1 MIRQNHY
8 ENFLTS
14 TRLDRGVGREQGRE
28 RYREHTRGHGRD
40 LSGENGRE
48 HDREHDR
55 GHGRG
60 HARGPGHHHGRRGL
74 RRGGP
79 GFMGDFAGGD
89 FPGGRK
95 LDAIDIQ
102 LVILALLAE
111 QPAHGYELIK
121 TIEERSGGFYTPSP
135 GVIYPAL
142 TYLHEIGHSSVEQQG
157 TRKLYSITP
166 EGKTHLEENRANAEA
181 ILDAL
186 ERVGGRMEQVREAFA
201 GVGDSDGGASDEVH
215 RARHALKHALRR
227 KHGCDPEEAKR
238 IAKILDRAAAEIS
251 GE

>member
-1 MIRQNHY
+1 MFNNKCFEDFHAHF
-8 ENFLTS
+8 NDS
-14 TRLDRGVGREQGRE
+14 GRR
-28 RYREHTRGHGRD
+28 R
-40 LSGENGRE
+40 
-48 HDREHDR
+48 
-55 GHGRG
+55 
-60 HARGPGHHHGRRGL
+60 GRRGF

-121 TIEERSGGFYTPSP
+121 TLEERSGGFYTPSP

-166 EGKTHLEENRANAEA
+166 EGKAHLEANRANAEA
-181 ILDAL
+181 ILEAL
-186 ERVGGRMEQVREAFA
+186 A
-201 GVGDSDGGASDEVH
+201 
-215 RARHALKHALRR
+215 
-227 KHGCDPEEAKR
+227 
-238 IAKILDRAAAEIS
+238 
-251 GE
+251 

>member
-1 MIRQNHY
+1 MNRQNHY

-14 TRLDRGVGREQGRE
+14 TRFDSTLGREHVRE
-28 RYREHTRGHGRD
+28 RYREH
-40 LSGENGRE
+40 
-48 HDREHDR
+48 
-55 GHGRG
+55 
-60 HARGPGHHHGRRGL
+60 ARGNGHHHGRRGF

-121 TIEERSGGFYTPSP
+121 TIEEQSGGFYTPSP

-142 TYLHEIGHSSVEQQG
+142 TYLSEIGHATVEQAG
-157 TRKLYSITP
+157 TRKLYSITAV
-166 EGKTHLEENRANAEA
+166 GKAHLACNRASADA

-186 ERVGGRMEQVREAFA
+186 SRIGSRMDDVREAFA
-201 GVGDSDGGASDEVH
+201 GVGDPDSGPSDAIH
-215 RARHALKHALRR
+215 RGR
-227 KHGCDPEEAKR
+227 
-238 IAKILDRAAAEIS
+238 
-251 GE
+251 